1 MKQEYKVFLP
11 TSLLAALVSILLF
24 DVVARMMVRA
34 ETFSNAIN
42 DSVYYSVT
50 QPIGTIMLLFPFLFV
65 GWISAVVSKDA
76 QQWKGWCYFICG
88 VGVLFYL
95 YFAGQMN
102 ASYYIEQKQWT
113 ASALSVGLLPF
124 YSIPALICAFSIGWI
139 STKVIGRWK
148 T

>member
-11 TSLLAALVSILLF
+11 SSLLAALISIIVF
-24 DVVARMMVRA
+24 DVVSRITIRA
-34 ETFSNAIN
+34 EAFSSALNNTI
-42 DSVYYSVT
+42 YYSVT
-50 QPIGTIMLLFPFLFV
+50 QPIGTIMLLLPFLIV
-65 GWISAVVSKDA
+65 GWVSALASKDGKL
-76 QQWKGWCYFICG
+76 WKGWNYFVCG

-95 YFAGQMN
+95 YFTGQMN

-124 YSIPALICAFSIGWI
+124 YSIPALIIAFFIGWI
-139 STKVIGRWK
+139 STEVIGRWE